1 MFDSATL
8 RLHHMTPT
16 PSSSIGH
23 DAPPVAVPAGA
34 PRWVTPE
41 LLADTL
47 RVWQPYYG
55 SLTPQDALNI
65 IVNVGNL
72 FDVLRSRRP

>member
-1 MFDSATL
+1 MTDS
-8 RLHHMTPT
+8 
-16 PSSSIGH
+16 PSSAIGSPLQ
-23 DAPPVAVPAGA
+23 AIAVPAGA

-55 SLTPQDALNI
+55 NLTPQDALNI

>member
-1 MFDSATL
+1 M
-8 RLHHMTPT
+8 RLHHMTTT

-23 DAPPVAVPAGA
+23 DAPSVAVPAGA

-55 SLTPQDALNI
+55 NLTPQDGLSIILN
-65 IVNVGNL
+65 VSNL
-72 FDVLRSRRP
+72 FDVLRRSKP

>member
-1 MFDSATL
+1 
-8 RLHHMTPT
+8 MTAIPDVT
-16 PSSSIGH
+16 TAFLTAP
-23 DAPPVAVPAGA
+23 DALPVPAGA

-55 SLTPQDALNI
+55 SLTPQDGLSIILN
-65 IVNVGNL
+65 VSNL
-72 FDVLRSRRP
+72 FDVLRSTKP

>member
-1 MFDSATL
+1 MIGTSDVTSVSA
-8 RLHHMTPT
+8 PV
-16 PSSSIGH
+16 P
-23 DAPPVAVPAGA
+23 DAPPVPPIAVPAGA

-55 SLTPQDALNI
+55 NLTPQDGLSIILN
-65 IVNVGNL
+65 VSNL
-72 FDVLRSRRP
+72 FDVLRRSRP

>member
-1 MFDSATL
+1 MTSA
-8 RLHHMTPT
+8 

-23 DAPPVAVPAGA
+23 DAPSVPVPAGA

-55 SLTPQDALNI
+55 NLTPQDALSI
-65 IVNVGNL
+65 IMNVGNL
-72 FDVLRSRRP
+72 FDVLRRSRP

>member
-1 MFDSATL
+1 
-8 RLHHMTPT
+8 MTAI

-23 DAPPVAVPAGA
+23 DAPPVPAIAVPAGA

-55 SLTPQDALNI
+55 NLTPQDALNI

-72 FDVLRSRRP
+72 FDVLRSRTP

>member
-1 MFDSATL
+1 MPATSDI
-8 RLHHMTPT
+8 TPIFPT
-16 PSSSIGH
+16 GA
-23 DAPPVAVPAGA
+23 DAPPVPALALPAGA

-55 SLTPQDALNI
+55 ELTSQDALTI
-65 IVNVGNL
+65 IMNVGNL
-72 FDVLRSRRP
+72 FDVLRRSRL

>member
-1 MFDSATL
+1 MPATSDI
-8 RLHHMTPT
+8 TPIFPT
-16 PSSSIGH
+16 GS
-23 DAPPVAVPAGA
+23 DASPVPVLAVPAGA

-55 SLTPQDALNI
+55 NLTSQDALTI
-65 IVNVGNL
+65 IMNVGNL
-72 FDVLRSRRP
+72 FDVLRRSRP

>member
-1 MFDSATL
+1 
-8 RLHHMTPT
+8 MTT
-16 PSSSIGH
+16 IPSSVTAQTLQEI
-23 DAPPVAVPAGA
+23 AVPAGT

-55 SLTPQDALNI
+55 TLTPQDGLSIILN
-65 IVNVGNL
+65 VSNL
-72 FDVLRSRRP
+72 FDVLRRSKP

>member
-1 MFDSATL
+1 
-8 RLHHMTPT
+8 MTAIPDVSPIVPT
-16 PSSSIGH
+16 GP
-23 DAPPVAVPAGA
+23 DAVPVPAGA

-55 SLTPQDALNI
+55 NLTPQDGLSIILN
-65 IVNVGNL
+65 VSSL
-72 FDVLRSRRP
+72 FDVLRSSKP

>member
-1 MFDSATL
+1 
-8 RLHHMTPT
+8 MTAIPDVIPIFST
-16 PSSSIGH
+16 API
-23 DAPPVAVPAGA
+23 APPIPALTVPAGA

-55 SLTPQDALNI
+55 NLTPQDGLSIILN
-65 IVNVGNL
+65 VSNL
-72 FDVLRSRRP
+72 FDVLRRSRP

>member
-1 MFDSATL
+1 MPAAPDI
-8 RLHHMTPT
+8 TPIFPT
-16 PSSSIGH
+16 GS
-23 DAPPVAVPAGA
+23 DASPVPALAVPAGA

-55 SLTPQDALNI
+55 NLTPQDALSI
-65 IVNVGNL
+65 ILNVGNL
-72 FDVLRSRRP
+72 FDVLRRSKP

>member
-1 MFDSATL
+1 MNSFCRAALGIFAVVSL
-8 RLHHMTPT
+8 
-16 PSSSIGH
+16 
-23 DAPPVAVPAGA
+23 AVPAGA

-55 SLTPQDALNI
+55 NLTSPDALSI
-65 IVNVGNL
+65 ITNVGNL
-72 FDVLRSRRP
+72 FDVLRSSKP

>member
-1 MFDSATL
+1 
-8 RLHHMTPT
+8 MTPT
-16 PSSSIGH
+16 L
-23 DAPPVAVPAGA
+23 DATPIFPTGPDALPVPALAVPAGA

-55 SLTPQDALNI
+55 NLTPQDALSI
-65 IVNVGNL
+65 ILNVSNL
-72 FDVLRSRRP
+72 FDVLRRNKA

>member
-1 MFDSATL
+1 
-8 RLHHMTPT
+8 MTTT
-16 PSSSIGH
+16 PSSIRH
-23 DAPPVAVPAGA
+23 DAPSVPPIAVPAGA

-55 SLTPQDALNI
+55 NLTPQEGLSIILN
-65 IVNVGNL
+65 VSNL
-72 FDVLRSRRP
+72 FDVLRSSKP

>member
-1 MFDSATL
+1 MTATFDVTSVF
-8 RLHHMTPT
+8 PT
-16 PSSSIGH
+16 GT
-23 DAPPVAVPAGA
+23 DAVPVPALAVPAGA

-55 SLTPQDALNI
+55 NLTPQDALSI
-65 IVNVGNL
+65 IMDVANL
-72 FDVLRSRRP
+72 FDVLRRSRP

>member
-1 MFDSATL
+1 
-8 RLHHMTPT
+8 MTAT
-16 PSSSIGH
+16 PSSLIRH
-23 DAPPVAVPAGA
+23 DAPSVRRLPFRPA

-55 SLTPQDALNI
+55 SLTPQEGLSIILN
-65 IVNVGNL
+65 VSNL
-72 FDVLRSRRP
+72 FDVLRRSKP

>member
-1 MFDSATL
+1 MTAIPDVTPMFTTVPDV
-8 RLHHMTPT
+8 
-16 PSSSIGH
+16 
-23 DAPPVAVPAGA
+23 PPGNLALAVPAGA

-55 SLTPQDALNI
+55 SLTSQDALAI
-65 IVNVGNL
+65 IMNVGSL
-72 FDVLRSRRP
+72 FDVLRSSRP

>member
-1 MFDSATL
+1 MT
-8 RLHHMTPT
+8 LHHMTAT

-23 DAPPVAVPAGA
+23 DAPSVAVPAGA

-41 LLADTL
+41 LLAETL

-55 SLTPQDALNI
+55 NLTPQDGLSIILN
-65 IVNVGNL
+65 VSNL
-72 FDVLRSRRP
+72 FDVLRSSKP

>member
-1 MFDSATL
+1 
-8 RLHHMTPT
+8 MTTT
-16 PSSSIGH
+16 PSSSIDH
-23 DAPPVAVPAGA
+23 DAPSVAVPAGA

-55 SLTPQDALNI
+55 ALTPQDGLSIILN
-65 IVNVGNL
+65 VSNL
-72 FDVLRSRRP
+72 FDVLRRSKP

>member
-1 MFDSATL
+1 MSDVPPIS
-8 RLHHMTPT
+8 P
-16 PSSSIGH
+16 
-23 DAPPVAVPAGA
+23 DALTVPAGT

-47 RVWQPYYG
+47 RVFRPYYG
-55 SLTPQDALNI
+55 NLTSQDAVSI

-72 FDVLRSRRP
+72 FDALRDRKREEVPCPGAREFP